1 MIRRTDTTVQPT
13 EEQLATL
20 KGLAG
25 MYVTVAGDR
34 APILETPKDYGMEF
48 ENVTFTAEDG
58 IKLAAWFIPAEGS
71 DKLVIC
77 NHPATLN
84 RYGFPGH
91 MEPFSAFQNVE
102 VKFGLVHKAL
112 HDAGYNVLAYDM
124 RNHGESDDA
133 PGNAWGQG
141 FGDEYKD
148 VLAAFDYVKSQDTL
162 KNMKV
167 GLFNPC
173 AGGGAAIH
181 AMSENP
187 EYFTDVKAFVCAQPA
202 SINIM
207 SKVALDGMGLG
218 DFYDVLAKEVEAIRG
233 IPLDEMT
240 PHLFAKNITMPTYIV
255 QNKDDVWTIPDD
267 VQTTYDLISGEDK
280 KLHWIEEGDTRR
292 FIGYNFLGE
301 HPESMIEFFDKYMI

>member
-1 MIRRTDTTVQPT
+1 MTAQPT
-13 EEQLATL
+13 PEQLATL
-20 KGLAG
+20 KAIARS
-25 MYVTVAGDR
+25 YVSIDGER
-34 APILETPKDYGMEF
+34 APILETPEDYGMAYED
-48 ENVTFTAEDG
+48 VTFTAEDG

-71 DKLVIC
+71 DKLIIC

-91 MEPFSAFQNVE
+91 LKPWSDFQNVE
-102 VKFGLVHKAL
+102 VKFGKVHKAL

-124 RNHGESDDA
+124 RNHGESDSA
-133 PGNAWGQG
+133 PDNAWGQG
-141 FGDEYKD
+141 FSDEYKD
-148 VLAAFDYVKSQDTL
+148 VLAAFDYVKSQETL

-187 EYFTDVKAFVCAQPA
+187 EYFEDVKAFVCAQPA

-207 SKVALDGMGLG
+207 SKVALGGMGLG
-218 DFYDVLAKEVEAIRG
+218 EFYDVFAKEVEDIRG
-233 IPLDEMT
+233 IPLQEMT

-255 QNKDDVWTIPDD
+255 QNKDDVWTIPED
-267 VQTTYDLISGEDK
+267 VQSTFDLIPVDDK
-280 KLHWIEEGDTRR
+280 KLHWIEDGDTRR
-292 FIGYNFLGE
+292 FIGYNFFGE
-301 HPESMIEFFDKYMI
+301 HPETMIEFLDEHMR

>member
-1 MIRRTDTTVQPT
+1 MIRRTDMTVQPT

-25 MYVTVAGDR
+25 MYVTLAGDR
-34 APILETPKDYGMEF
+34 APILETPKDYGMDF

-102 VKFGLVHKAL
+102 VKFGLAHKAL

-124 RNHGESDDA
+124 RNHGESEDA
-133 PGNAWGQG
+133 PGNACGQG

-240 PHLFAKNITMPTYIV
+240 PHLFAKNITMQP
-255 QNKDDVWTIPDD
+255 
-267 VQTTYDLISGEDK
+267 ISFRTKTMSGPFRMMFRP
-280 KLHWIEEGDTRR
+280 H
-292 FIGYNFLGE
+292 
-301 HPESMIEFFDKYMI
+301 MI